1 MRRVALFVLV
11 LLAAGGS
18 ALPAQGSPAKP
29 PKPLPAPAL
38 MLAPIVGQPIPILP
52 IAYVV
57 ADTGI
62 AMPATRVAQLAW
74 ADSMIDEQLEAR
86 GSEANWLVPA
96 DLRKVARRAPG
107 MITDPDHMSQ
117 SVMRFTNLKKV
128 PDPLLANMRALVA
141 MTNSRFVMIPASLRI
156 SGRPGAVHIELTLVL
171 ADARSGAIAWRSSP
185 MADAATPAAAIAAAI
200 AAILPDIH

>member
-1 MRRVALFVLV
+1 MLV
-11 LLAAGGS
+11 LLAVGGT
-18 ALPAQGSPAKP
+18 AAQAQGSSGKA
-29 PKPLPAPAL
+29 PKALPAPAL

-62 AMPATRVAQLAW
+62 PMPATRLAQLAW
-74 ADSMIDEQLEAR
+74 ADSIIDDALEAR
-86 GSEANWLVPA
+86 GPEANWLVPA

-107 MITDPDHMSQ
+107 MVTDPDHMSQ
-117 SVMRFTNLKKV
+117 AVMRFTSLKKV

-141 MTNSRFVMIPASLRI
+141 MTNSRFVMIPAALRM
-156 SGRPGAVHIELTLVL
+156 SGRPGAVHIELMLVL

-185 MADAATPAAAIAAAI
+185 VAEAATPAAAIAAAV
-200 AAILPDIH
+200 AAILPDMH